1 MEYVEGVPITAYC
14 DVHRLDTRQR
24 LSLFRQVCDGVQH
37 AHQKGVIHRDIKPSN
52 ILVAI
57 EDGRPVPKIID
68 FGVAKATSQR
78 LTERTLFTELGQWIG
93 TPEYM
98 SPEQAALTSVD
109 VDTRS
114 DVYSLGVVLYELLA
128 GAQPFDSE
136 ELRRAGFDE
145 MRRRIREDEPPRP
158 STRVSTLG
166 AASQLAAQR
175 RRTDHRGLV

>member
-1 MEYVEGVPITAYC
+1 M
-14 DVHRLDTRQR
+14 
-24 LSLFRQVCDGVQH
+24 QH

-52 ILVAI
+52 ILVTV

-98 SPEQAALTSVD
+98 SPEQAELTGLD
-109 VDTRS
+109 VDTRT

-136 ELRRAGFDE
+136 ELRSAGFDE

-158 STRVSTLG
+158 STRVSSLG
-166 AASQLAAQR
+166 AGVPGGGRTPPHRSARRWRGPCAA
-175 RRTDHRGLV
+175 TSTGSS